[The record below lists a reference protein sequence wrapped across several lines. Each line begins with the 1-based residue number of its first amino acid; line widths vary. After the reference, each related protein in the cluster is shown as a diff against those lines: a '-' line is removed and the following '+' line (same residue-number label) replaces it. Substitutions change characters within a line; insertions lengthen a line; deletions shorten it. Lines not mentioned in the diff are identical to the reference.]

1 MSKGSRGR
9 GIRRGR
15 LALGAVAGIA
25 VLLTAGIA
33 AAKLKTISKQAT
45 FGAAGGTLSPKCP
58 RGSEAVS
65 GGFANPDFDPTASGG
80 SQFLPIASRR
90 KLRRSWKTSV
100 VNEESESG
108 TLVAYAYCDKHKPDL
123 EARSQTVAL
132 DPEQLGSVTARC
144 PSGSEA
150 VAGGFASPDFIDPA
164 APGVLPVA
172 SKRTGERGWKA
183 TGYNTDTEPGRLRA
197 FAYCDASEPNLR
209 VKSS

>member
-33 AAKLKTISKQAT
+33 AAKLKTVSKQAT
-45 FGAAGGTLSPKCP
+45 FGAPGGTLAPKCP

-90 KLRRSWKTSV
+90 KLRRSWKASV

-108 TLVAYAYCDKHKPDL
+108 TLVAYADCDKHEPDL
-123 EARSQTVAL
+123 EARFKTVSL
-132 DPEQLGSVTARC
+132 DGEQLGSVTARC
-144 PSGSEA
+144 PGGREA
-150 VAGGFASPDFIDPA
+150 VAGGFDGHFTQLMFDATGAFTFT
-164 APGVLPVA
+164 
-172 SKRTGERGWKA
+172 SKRVDGGGWKA
-183 TGYNTDTEPGRLRA
+183 SGWDSGAGSTLTS
-197 FAYCDASEPNLR
+197 FAYC
-209 VKSS
+209 KKTG